1 MAARIRLKR
10 IGAKNAPVYR
20 IVVADNRGPR
30 DGGCIEELGT
40 YHPLQTNEN
49 FTLDLERAEYWLG
62 VGARPSDTVA
72 SFIKKARKAKLV
84 EPEAD
89 SETQAEAEKETAT
102 ETVTE
107 TVAETET
114 TTETVTETEAAP
126 PSEEA

>member
-1 MAARIRLKR
+1 
-10 IGAKNAPVYR
+10 
-20 IVVADNRGPR
+20 
-30 DGGCIEELGT
+30 LGT

-62 VGARPSDTVA
+62 VGARPSDTVT